1 MGLFSF
7 VFYKEY
13 YYFLIYWCMDLL
25 LYIPSLKLL
34 NTNKNNN
41 ESLVTYDYL
50 HLLSLNFADLLSGF
64 LVLIT
69 SYRMKPEKKPEK
81 EIVTK
86 KNMNKNSSIELIYN
100 DFKEKDNRY
109 ILILIL
115 SIIELFA
122 RSSNLLFNLINDYK
136 NKQLNYYNSEWIISL
151 DIISRIIFS
160 KIILKTRF
168 LYYK

>member
-1 MGLFSF
+1 
-7 VFYKEY
+7 
-13 YYFLIYWCMDLL
+13 MDLL
-25 LYIPSLKLL
+25 LYIRSLLL
-34 NTNKNNN
+34 FNNSNENDDNK
-41 ESLVTYDYL
+41 SLVTYDYL

-86 KNMNKNSSIELIYN
+86 KNMNQNSSIELIYN

-160 KIILKTRF
+160 KIILKTRY

>member
-1 MGLFSF
+1 
-7 VFYKEY
+7 
-13 YYFLIYWCMDLL
+13 MDLL

-86 KNMNKNSSIELIYN
+86 KNMNQNSSIELIYN

-160 KIILKTRF
+160 KIILKTRY

>member
-86 KNMNKNSSIELIYN
+86 KNMNQNSSIELIYN

-160 KIILKTRF
+160 KIILKTRY